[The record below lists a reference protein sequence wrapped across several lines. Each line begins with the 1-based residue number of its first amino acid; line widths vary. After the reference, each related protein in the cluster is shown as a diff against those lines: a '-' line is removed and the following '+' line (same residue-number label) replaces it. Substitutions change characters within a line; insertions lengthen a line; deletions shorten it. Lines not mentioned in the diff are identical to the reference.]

1 MYYVVAVLDGR
12 GSGEPDDKI
21 MNFGTTEIIL
31 VVAVLFLLFG
41 ASRLPQLAK
50 SLGQS
55 RKAFKEGMREAEED
69 ERNAQISSNA
79 ATPQISTM
87 SDEALMEEMRRRA
100 EAKQS

>member
-1 MYYVVAVLDGR
+1 
-12 GSGEPDDKI
+12 

-55 RKAFKEGMREAEED
+55 RKAFKEGMREAEEEEAA
-69 ERNAQISSNA
+69 ERAKIGNASA
-79 ATPQISTM
+79 PQISTM
-87 SDEALMEEMRRRA
+87 SDDALAEEMRRRS

>member
-1 MYYVVAVLDGR
+1 M
-12 GSGEPDDKI
+12 GS
-21 MNFGTTEIIL
+21 FGTTEIIL

-50 SLGQS
+50 SLGQT
-55 RKAFKEGMREAEED
+55 RKAFKEGMREAEE
-69 ERNAQISSNA
+69 EEKAAQLNSTSSA
-79 ATPQISTM
+79 PQITSM

>member
-1 MYYVVAVLDGR
+1 
-12 GSGEPDDKI
+12 

-55 RKAFKEGMREAEED
+55 RKAFKEGMREAEEE
-69 ERNAQISSNA
+69 ERAAQLSSNVS
-79 ATPQISTM
+79 TPQISTM

>member
-1 MYYVVAVLDGR
+1 MVGE
-12 GSGEPDDKI
+12 GPEPDDKI
-21 MNFGTTEIIL
+21 MGSFGTTEIIL

-50 SLGQS
+50 SLGQT
-55 RKAFKEGMREAEED
+55 RKAFKEGMREAEE
-69 ERNAQISSNA
+69 EEKAAQLNSTSSA
-79 ATPQISTM
+79 PQITSM

>member
-1 MYYVVAVLDGR
+1 M
-12 GSGEPDDKI
+12 GS
-21 MNFGTTEIIL
+21 FGTTEIIL

-55 RKAFKEGMREAEED
+55 RKAFKEGMREAEEEEAK
-69 ERNAQISSNA
+69 ERAQLSSNA
-79 ATPQISTM
+79 APQITSM
-87 SDEALMEEMRRRA
+87 SDEELAAEMRRRT